1 MEPTMKPFLYCLG
14 NWCHLMSYY
23 PQNPKHFFNE
33 LCGYIQNEPCPAYG
47 GLPYFET
54 PVWNPE
60 TMQWE
65 AEFPF

>member
-1 MEPTMKPFLYCLG
+1 
-14 NWCHLMSYY
+14 MSYY